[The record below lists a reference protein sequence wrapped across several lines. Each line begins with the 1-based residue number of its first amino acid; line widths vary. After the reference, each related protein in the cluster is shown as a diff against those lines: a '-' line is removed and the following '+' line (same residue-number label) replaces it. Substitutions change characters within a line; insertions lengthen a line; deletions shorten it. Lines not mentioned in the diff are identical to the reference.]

1 MKQILSL
8 TLFLIAILFTSQ
20 INASSTVN
28 NLKATTKVHV
38 AMEQDINKLKLQW
51 GQLFSVARGGACT
64 SETFLPDASKDPN
77 MVEDVNDPDAVQ
89 SGWGLTRPS
98 FNWVKKWGFGDAAYL
113 IDYLEPAFLANF
125 KLEAN
130 HILTTFSKIDKKN
143 TEEYKDSFDL
153 KLIAPKGNNLLSDA
167 DFKQISKKFSKSIW
181 EKSVNTCQLNKSI
194 PLWGYYT
201 PEDADDFAYDM
212 VAKYDMNGDGRLNAR
227 ETILAVIWNNK
238 KRDNL
243 FCHNCFFLLG
253 KQLGAAFAFLDCE
266 GKGYLTAEDMWEKL
280 PSIKRGSDS
289 YNIFKIPQATS
300 IRTSAV
306 NDFILKNGYTVD
318 GGVTRNE
325 FISGVLL
332 GMWDRNVVEE
342 KVLAKD
348 DDSRAMKKLR
358 WTAKKTD
365 IRAAA
370 VAATLKKQKK

>member
-8 TLFLIAILFTSQ
+8 TCFLITILLIVQ
-20 INASSTVN
+20 INSFGVSN
-28 NLKATTKVHV
+28 NLKATNKNHV
-38 AMEQDINKLKLQW
+38 AMEQDIAKLKLQW
-51 GQLFSVARGGACT
+51 GQLFSVSRGGSCT
-64 SETFLPDASKDPN
+64 SETFKPDESKNPN
-77 MVEDVNDPDAVQ
+77 VIEEVDDPDAVR

-98 FNWVKKWGFGDAAYL
+98 FAWVKKWGYGDAAYL
-113 IDYLEPAFLANF
+113 MDFLEPAFLKNF

-130 HILTTFSKIDKKN
+130 HIITTFGKISQKDS
-143 TEEYKDSFDL
+143 EEYKDSFNL
-153 KLIAPKGNNLLSDA
+153 KLIAPKGNNLATDS
-167 DFKQISKKFSKSIW
+167 DFKQISKKFSKKIW
-181 EKSVNTCQLNKSI
+181 ETSINTCQLNRTI

-201 PEDADDFAYDM
+201 PEDADDPAYDF

-227 ETILAVIWNNK
+227 ELILAIIWNNK

-266 GKGYLTAEDMWEKL
+266 GKGYLTAEDMWDKL

-289 YNIFKIPQATS
+289 YNIFKINQAIS

-325 FISGVLL
+325 FITGILL

-342 KVLAKD
+342 KVLPEG
-348 DDSRAMKKLR
+348 DDSMAMKKLR

-370 VAATLKKQKK
+370 VAATLKKKA